1 MPGILRVIPV
11 SLFGAGPI
19 MRRVSG
25 ARRGT
30 RHRLLSMRR
39 RMAALLASGA
49 LVLTVAGCAPTTN
62 ASPASPASPATLTV
76 TGEMT
81 VGAGSMG
88 TAGGPCTADPA
99 GLDDIHS
106 GTSVVLRDSA
116 GKTVALGS
124 LQAGVYAPLP
134 GPTVAL
140 NCTFPFSLTD
150 VPAGDRFYSIEVANR
165 GQVNETEKNITAPIH
180 LNIQGN
186 SAP

>member
-1 MPGILRVIPV
+1 MKPWISWWPLAAVV
-11 SLFGAGPI
+11 SAALVVSGCGASSHATAGP
-19 MRRVSG
+19 
-25 ARRGT
+25 
-30 RHRLLSMRR
+30 
-39 RMAALLASGA
+39 
-49 LVLTVAGCAPTTN
+49 TT
-62 ASPASPASPATLTV
+62 S
-76 TGEMT
+76 
-81 VGAGSMG
+81 
-88 TAGGPCTADPA
+88 TADPGM

-124 LQAGVYAPLP
+124 LQAGVYAPL
-134 GPTVAL
+134 GSGSTVAL